1 VTMNEDFL
9 HYLWKHRQFDP
20 SNLKT
25 EQGEELDIIHTG
37 FHNENAG
44 PDFLDA
50 RVRINGTLWAGNV
63 EIHIVSSDWHKHG
76 HQNDPAYDN
85 VVLHVVYNQD
95 KEVEAPK
102 GSIISSLV
110 LKDRIDYQSYR
121 KYKAWVAEGK
131 FIPCDKI
138 VNQVPQLIK
147 TSAVHA
153 AAVERLSVKS
163 EISRDHLFQT
173 KGDMEG
179 AFYRLFLRALGMK
192 VNALP
197 FEQLARI
204 TPYELIR
211 KVSPSR
217 IQLESLLL
225 GQAGF
230 LAEAKT
236 DNPHVSQLKSEY
248 DFLKKKHR
256 LNPMPISAWKLFRL
270 RPQNFPQVRLAQLAI
285 FYHQHSSVARA
296 ISEMES
302 PEVLYDFFLVKIED
316 GFWLNHYTLD
326 SESPARKKSF
336 GGDFLKHL
344 VINAVVP
351 FVFSLADYN
360 RDESHR
366 ERAIKLLESL
376 PSERN
381 SIIRSFEKLDF
392 TLESSFDSQG
402 IIQLKSSFCDRKKC
416 LRCKV
421 GIHLM
426 KHYAEVG

>member
-1 VTMNEDFL
+1 MNEDFL

-25 EQGEELDIIHTG
+25 EGGEDLEIIHPG
-37 FHNENAG
+37 QHNENAG

-50 RVRINGTLWAGNV
+50 RLRIDGTLWAGNV
-63 EIHIVSSDWHKHG
+63 EIHIASSDWYKHG

-85 VVLHVVYNQD
+85 VILHVVFNQD

-102 GSIISSLV
+102 GSIIPAFT

-153 AAVERLSVKS
+153 AAVDRLSLKS
-163 EISRDHLFQT
+163 EISRDHLMQT

-179 AFYRLFLRALGMK
+179 AFYRLFMRALGMK

-204 TPYELIR
+204 TPHELIR
-211 KVSPSR
+211 KLNSNA
-217 IQLESLLL
+217 IQLEALLL

-230 LAEAKT
+230 LAEAKS
-236 DNPHVSQLKSEY
+236 DHPHITTLKSEY
-248 DFLKKKHR
+248 DFLKKKHD
-256 LNPMPISAWKLFRL
+256 LNPMPMSAWKLFRL
-270 RPQNFPQVRLAQLAI
+270 RPQNFPQVRLAQLAV
-285 FYHQHSSVARA
+285 FYHRHASVAKA
-296 ISEMES
+296 ISEMENTKELFDYFS
-302 PEVLYDFFLVKIED
+302 IQIED

-326 SESPARKKSF
+326 AESTARKKSF
-336 GGDFLKHL
+336 GKDFLKHL
-344 VINAVVP
+344 VVNSVVP

-360 RDESHR
+360 RDESYKQR
-366 ERAIKLLESL
+366 SIRLLETL

-381 SIIRSFEKLDF
+381 SIIRKFEQLDF
-392 TLESSFDSQG
+392 KLSSSFDSQG
-402 IIQLKSSFCDRKKC
+402 IIQLKNSYCDSKRC

-426 KHYAEVG
+426 KNYAEVG

>member
-1 VTMNEDFL
+1 MMNEDFL
-9 HYLWKHRQFDP
+9 HYLWKHRQFD
-20 SNLKT
+20 STDLKT
-25 EQGEELDIIHTG
+25 EQNEDVEIVHCG

-63 EIHIVSSDWHKHG
+63 EIHIASSDWYKHG
-76 HQNDPAYDN
+76 HQNDPAYEN
-85 VVLHVVYNQD
+85 VILHVVFNQD

-102 GSIISSLV
+102 GSIIPALT

-121 KYKAWVAEGK
+121 KYKAWVAAGK
-131 FIPCDKI
+131 FIPCDRI
-138 VNQVPQLIK
+138 VSQVPQLIK

-153 AAVERLSVKS
+153 AAVERLSLKS
-163 EISRDHLFQT
+163 GISRDHLLQT

-179 AFYRLFLRALGMK
+179 AFYRIFLRALGMK

-211 KVSPSR
+211 KVSHNKA
-217 IQLESLLL
+217 QLEALLQ

-236 DNPHVSQLKSEY
+236 DHPHIVQLKTEF
-248 DFLKKKHR
+248 DFLKRKHD
-256 LNPMPISAWKLFRL
+256 LSPMPISAWKLFRL
-270 RPQNFPQVRLAQLAI
+270 RPQNFPQIRLAQLAA
-285 FYHQHSSVARA
+285 FYHRSSSVART
-296 ISEMES
+296 ISDMET
-302 PEVLYDFFLVKIED
+302 PDELFDFFSVKIED
-316 GFWLNHYTLD
+316 GYWLNHYTLD
-326 SESPARKKSF
+326 AESAARKKSF
-336 GGDFLKHL
+336 GKEFLQHL
-344 VINAVVP
+344 VVNAAVP
-351 FVFSLADYN
+351 FIFSLADYN
-360 RDESHR
+360 RDESFR
-366 ERAIKLLESL
+366 ERAIKLLERL
-376 PSERN
+376 PSEKN

-392 TLESSFDSQG
+392 KIESSFDSQG
-402 IIQLKSSFCDRKKC
+402 IIQLKNNFCDRKNC

-426 KHYAEVG
+426 KNYAEVG